1 MKVVSRNGTGGKVS
15 WPSSRWGLSY
25 LAAVSTLEI
34 RSPSNV
40 AIEYAIA
47 PLTERAVAFL
57 IDLALVALLSYLFY
71 VTIGGVLIAFIGQD
85 DFLMLFLV
93 GVMPLVML
101 IGYWAL
107 WEYYFEGQTLGK
119 YTMGLR
125 TVRVDGEA
133 PSFETFAIRATML
146 MVDFA
151 LTAGT
156 LGLLSAASSAD
167 TQRTGDRIAQTVV
180 VRSRLRNLYQLRDLL
195 NIKTVDD
202 HEVHYPRAAELDID
216 QALAIKELLV
226 RCDRTPTDGVRDLV
240 VPTSDR
246 LAEVIGVEEVPP
258 RRLEF
263 LRQVLRDYIVLT
275 R

>member
-1 MKVVSRNGTGGKVS
+1 MN
-15 WPSSRWGLSY
+15 
-25 LAAVSTLEI
+25 TLEI

-47 PLTERAVAFL
+47 PLAERAVAFL
-57 IDLALVALLSYLFY
+57 IDFGLVSFVSYIFVASVAQVL
-71 VTIGGVLIAFIGQD
+71 VRIIGPD
-85 DFLMLFLV
+85 DFLMLFLYV
-93 GVMPLVML
+93 SVPLL
-101 IGYWAL
+101 LLLGYWCL
-107 WEYYFEGQTLGK
+107 TEYYCEGRTLGK

-125 TVRVDGEA
+125 TVRTDGEA
-133 PSFETFAIRATML
+133 PTFETFAIRAAML
-146 MVDFA
+146 MIDFVMS
-151 LTAGT
+151 LGS
-156 LGLLSAASSAD
+156 LGLLSAASSPN

-180 VRSRLRNLYQLRDLL
+180 VRSRLRTLYSLRDLL

-202 HEVHYPRAAELDID
+202 HEVHYPTAANLDIK

-226 RCDRTPTDGVRDLV
+226 RCDRTPTDGVRALV
-240 VPTSDR
+240 EPTATRVADF
-246 LAEVIGVEEVPP
+246 LGIEAIPP